1 MEAKCS
7 NLQTERE
14 ATLQLQTNMI
24 LLTSALLLLKV
35 EGGEEITHMTSYGIL
50 MGLGYPLKVL
60 KLNMDFED
68 GTLCF
73 EQQFS
78 ISPSPMHAVN
88 IDRAID
94 YIMEHL

>member
-1 MEAKCS
+1 
-7 NLQTERE
+7 
-14 ATLQLQTNMI
+14 MI

-35 EGGEEITHMTSYGIL
+35 KGGEEITHMTSYGML

-60 KLNMDFED
+60 KLNIDFEE
-68 GTLCF
+68 GTLVF
-73 EQQFS
+73 EEQFS

-88 IDRAID
+88 VDRVIG